1 VTLRR
6 RFPGLILAG
15 GFLAALVIRV
25 LFFAALEVNWDSRWY
40 AAVVAQLERGEDL
53 FHGPTRYSY
62 SPLWALFL
70 RALNSVALP
79 LGVPL
84 HRAAGVVLFLADV
97 GTALLV
103 YAIARRTSKDTPMLA
118 SGAALLFFLNP
129 VSVLATGFHNQ
140 FENVSILFLLLAVF
154 CAGARPQRAHEMSR
168 GQVLR
173 AGTRRSSVIV
183 AALSG
188 SLLVKHITAFH
199 PLLFLRSRRRDGLSV
214 AAGLAP
220 YVVFAL
226 SFVPYWRT
234 RQQMVKNVFGYRSMS
249 ETYGTAVLTEHGL
262 VPQWAPSAL
271 FLVAAA
277 VGVLAFRRLEVG
289 RASLLLFLV
298 LLLFLPGIAEYYLIW
313 PIALGAVYRGAGFF
327 VYTTVVSTFF
337 LGSPDGLA
345 VPFEHFPGWHGVWFA
360 TLFWL
365 LWEVRRVQGSRLKVQ
380 SESVA

>member
-1 VTLRR
+1 VTPPRR
-6 RFPGLILAG
+6 RWLPGLVLSA
-15 GFLAALVIRV
+15 GFLAALAIRV
-25 LFFAALEVNWDSRWY
+25 LFFASLKVNWDSRWY

-53 FHGPTRYSY
+53 FHGPTLYSY

-70 RALNSVALP
+70 RALNAAALP

-84 HRAAGVVLFLADV
+84 YRAVGVVLLVADA

-103 YAIARRTSKDTPMLA
+103 YAIARRASKDTPA
-118 SGAALLFFLNP
+118 VACGAALLFFSNP

-140 FENVSILFLLLAVF
+140 FENVSILFLLLAVYF
-154 CAGARPQRAHEMSR
+154 AEARP
-168 GQVLR
+168 LR
-173 AGTRRSSVIV
+173 PLPVV

-188 SLLVKHITAFH
+188 SLLVKHIAWFH
-199 PLLFLRSRRRDGLSV
+199 PLLFLRSRRRDGLSA

-226 SFVPYWRT
+226 SFLPYWRT
-234 RQQMVKNVFGYRSMS
+234 RQQMVKNVLGYRSMS

-262 VPQWAPSAL
+262 LPQWAPSVL
-271 FLVAAA
+271 FLVAAV

-327 VYTTVVSTFF
+327 VYTAVVSTFF

-345 VPFEHFPGWHGVWFA
+345 VAFEHFPGWHGVWFA

-365 LWEVRRVQGSRLKVQ
+365 LWELRRVQGSRFDVQ
-380 SESVA
+380 GSS